1 MEVFSTFTPWLTR
14 VAWGL
19 TSESLYESFLNSRVN
34 EKREQ
39 KLHESWC
46 KLTSESVYEISSNLL
61 SLLVKREHS
70 KASVSRLLMSTL
82 IKNLQTKT

>member
-14 VAWGL
+14 VAWEL

-46 KLTSESVYEISSNLL
+46 KLTSERSNLL
-61 SLLVKREHS
+61 SWLVKREHS
-70 KASVSRLLMSTL
+70 RASVSRLLMSTL
-82 IKNLQTKT
+82 IKNLRTKT